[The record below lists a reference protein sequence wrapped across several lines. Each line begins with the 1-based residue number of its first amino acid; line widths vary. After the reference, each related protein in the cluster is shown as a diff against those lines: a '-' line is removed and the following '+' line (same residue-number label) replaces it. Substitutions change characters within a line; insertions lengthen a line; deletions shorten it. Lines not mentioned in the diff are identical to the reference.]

1 MRLGW
6 LGLAVGLAV
15 SCGPADRSLMPLRV
29 GTVWTYAV
37 ERDFD
42 SSVAE
47 WRVVGPAPVGS
58 EAGFEVRSP
67 LGANRLAWSGGW
79 LIASQL
85 AGTRYEP
92 PLPVLALDGT
102 AWTGIVAGPAGTSR
116 ARAKIGRQET
126 TEESDGRKRKVT
138 VSTVTIQASGWEAQV
153 TTWFVAG
160 VGAVRQEQRTDGRLD
175 VRAELIAGP

>member
-1 MRLGW
+1 LRA
-6 LGLAVGLAV
+6 LGLGILALAAC
-15 SCGPADRSLMPLRV
+15 SPSDRSLMPLRE

-47 WRVVGPAPVGS
+47 WKVVGRAAVGS
-58 EAGFEVRSP
+58 ESGYEIRSP
-67 LGANRLAWSGGW
+67 LGSSRLAWQGDR
-79 LIASQL
+79 LVASQL
-85 AGTRYEP
+85 AGTRYDP
-92 PLPVLALDGT
+92 PMPLLAPDGT
-102 AWTGIVAGPAGTSR
+102 PWSGTVHGTGRAGR
-116 ARAKIGRQET
+116 ARASVARET
-126 TEESDGRKRKVT
+126 ATEETDGRKRSVT
-138 VSTVTIQASGWEAQV
+138 VSTVTIKADGWEAQV

>member
-1 MRLGW
+1 MRRAW

-15 SCGPADRSLMPLRV
+15 SCGPADRSLMPLRT

-58 EAGFEVRSP
+58 AGGFELRSP
-67 LGANRLAWSGGW
+67 LGASRLAWSGER
-79 LIASQL
+79 LVASQL
-85 AGTRYEP
+85 SGTRYEP
-92 PLPVLALDGT
+92 PLPILAPDGT
-102 AWTGIVAGPAGTSR
+102 AWAGTVAGPTGTSQ
-116 ARAKIGRQET
+116 ARAKIDREET
-126 TEESDGRKRKVT
+126 TEETDGRKRKVT
-138 VSTVTIQASGWEAQV
+138 VSAVTIQSTGWEAQV